1 MRLGS
6 DHVVA
11 HRHMVGGSGVVEII
25 LFNWIRGKVLV
36 ENNFV

>member
-1 MRLGS
+1 MHLGI
-6 DHVVA
+6 DHVVV

-25 LFNWIRGKVLV
+25 LFNWIRGRVLV